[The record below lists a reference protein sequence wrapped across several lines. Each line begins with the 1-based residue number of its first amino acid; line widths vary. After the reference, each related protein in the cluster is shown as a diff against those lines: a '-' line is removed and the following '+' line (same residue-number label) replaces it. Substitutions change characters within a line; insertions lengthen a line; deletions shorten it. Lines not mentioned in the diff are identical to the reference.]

1 MPYTESWGMVKPFT
15 ISSSWK
21 KIIPGNEEDKCLDFD
36 EAINLIFVLAFI
48 LVYTDSCENANTEN
62 NEF

>member
-21 KIIPGNEEDKCLDFD
+21 KIIPDNEEDKCLDFD
-36 EAINLIFVLAFI
+36 EAMNSIFVLASI
-48 LVYTDSCENANTEN
+48 LVHTDSCENANTEN
-62 NEF
+62 YEF